1 MKKVV
6 FLFVFLFFLLG
17 LVIWEEIT
25 VHEVLNVIKE
35 KASSIETRVY
45 KLQAVDSDEIKN
57 EVKELTSIWEEYEET
72 LCFLVN
78 HKDIED
84 IGMELSK
91 LRANCNVNQY
101 EDFCASISV
110 ILFFTDKYSHIM
122 GISFQNIF

>member
-1 MKKVV
+1 MKKFILIV
-6 FLFVFLFFLLG
+6 FILFLTG
-17 LVIWEEIT
+17 LVVWEEIT
-25 VHEVLNVIKE
+25 VHTVLSTIRD
-35 KASSIETRVY
+35 KAILLEDRVY
-45 KLQAVDSDEIKN
+45 ELQNVDNDEIKN
-57 EVKELTSIWEEYEET
+57 AVKDIENTWENYEDA

-101 EDFCASISV
+101 EDFCSSLSV
-110 ILFFTDKYSHIM
+110 IIFFTEKYSHIM